1 MRIVPMEAAKAKPVA
16 AARENPNMEPY
27 LPPPI
32 GRIEFSLNPFKML
45 AQLVGPE
52 FLAKLY
58 GILCV
63 ILCCT
68 LCVMMLPMLLSN
80 FSSTIMMKIFGIM

>member
-1 MRIVPMEAAKAKPVA
+1 MRIVPMEAAKAKPVG

-45 AQLVGPE
+45 VSFPQN
-52 FLAKLY
+52 F
-58 GILCV
+58 ILCTDYQCHH
-63 ILCCT
+63 ISDQYL
-68 LCVMMLPMLLSN
+68 
-80 FSSTIMMKIFGIM
+80 

>member
-1 MRIVPMEAAKAKPVA
+1 
-16 AARENPNMEPY
+16 
-27 LPPPI
+27 
-32 GRIEFSLNPFKML
+32 ML

-63 ILCCT
+63 FLCCT
-68 LCVMMLPMLLSN
+68 LCILMMPMLISN
-80 FSSTIMMKIFGIM
+80 FSSTIMMKMFGIM